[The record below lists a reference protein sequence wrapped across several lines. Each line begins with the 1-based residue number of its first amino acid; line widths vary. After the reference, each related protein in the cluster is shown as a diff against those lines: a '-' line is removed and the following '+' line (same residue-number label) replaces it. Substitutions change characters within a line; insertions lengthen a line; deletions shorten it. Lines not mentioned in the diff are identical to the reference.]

1 MLKKIIGGIF
11 ALLFIFTQIFLKG
24 KFDYNNLWA
33 FDLVTVVEIALA
45 LYCFIPQKEK
55 KGIQVVT
62 PKLKARSVI
71 ATVVAIVLVPLTIWF
86 GVHFLGN
93 RNYYFISMLIILE
106 ILIPFLVS
114 FEKRKP
120 QVRELV
126 LISVLCAIAIC
137 GRSVFFWLPQFKP
150 VVALVI
156 IAGVCL
162 GGETGFLVGV
172 VTGFVSNFFFG
183 QGVWTP
189 WQMLGFG
196 MVGLL
201 AGLIFSRKFIPVT
214 KTTLCIFGFIATVV
228 VYGGIVN
235 AETIFVW
242 QANPTLEMIMAT
254 YLAGLPF
261 DFVHGISTVVFLW
274 FIAEPMIEKI
284 ERVKIKYGLME

>member
-11 ALLFIFTQIFLKG
+11 VLLFIFTQFFLKDR
-24 KFDYNNLWA
+24 FDFSSSWI
-33 FDLVTVVEIALA
+33 FDLITVVEIALA
-45 LYCFIPQKEK
+45 VYCFVP
-55 KGIQVVT
+55 KGTKSKIQINT
-62 PKLKARSVI
+62 PKLKVRSII
-71 ATVVAIVLVPLTIWF
+71 AIAIAVVLVPATIYF
-86 GVHFLGN
+86 GVHYLGN
-93 RNYYFISMLIILE
+93 RKYYFISILIILE
-106 ILIPFLVS
+106 ILIPFIVA

-126 LISVLCAIAIC
+126 IISVLCAIAVC

-156 IAGVCL
+156 IAGVTL
-162 GGETGFLVGV
+162 GGETGFLIGV

-189 WQMLGFG
+189 WQMLGLG
-196 MVGLL
+196 MTGLL
-201 AGLIFSRKFIPVT
+201 SGLIFSRKFIPVT
-214 KTTLCIFGFIATVV
+214 KTTLCIFGFITTIV

-235 AETIFVW
+235 AETILVW
-242 QANPTLEMIMAT
+242 QANPTIEMITAT

-261 DFVHGISTVVFLW
+261 DFVHGISTIVFLW

-284 ERVKIKYGLME
+284 ERVKTKYGLTE